1 MADQGA
7 SCCPRLDY
15 RNIGPSAAWPLTSIS
30 HETYMKLDSHC
41 ISPWQKMPGFHF
53 RSISHDWMHHTY
65 LGTARDL
72 CGSGTFPFASFFGL
86 FPPKVILKL
95 FILFFWEKNYFEH
108 SNLFSCRYQT
118 GSASKSVFRAKLCAQ
133 HKTKQFVTVWPGIK
147 MLIDHGR
154 FNYAMDGAED
164 MDEILSHVQKS
175 MMDTCAKHGTPGSI
189 ILVHIYPYTTS
200 SSIDF
205 GNQCMGYPEF
215 QNYHSYATLRMHLP
229 SKPHLT
235 SANLG
240 AEDGYGELGT
250 RFKASHAKL
259 IVWWLAKESQQF
271 ADSHPDDPR
280 TYKFIWFSTLTC
292 PSLVF
297 NPKLSKSSGM
307 STPSSSKGILKI
319 FCIFV
324 IYFPGAWIGW
334 PVANCAQDHAM
345 QVLATSS
352 YGLQRVI
359 EIMDHGSLVL
369 SEEGALE
376 AHECLHLHLNAYFWL
391 AAYHYQQRIQLF
403 KLRCKTHYLFHIAE
417 DILEL
422 QLNPALFHTFD
433 EESFLGK
440 LKAIAIHCH
449 GVHVQIA
456 CFCGIFYA

>member
-1 MADQGA
+1 
-7 SCCPRLDY
+7 
-15 RNIGPSAAWPLTSIS
+15 
-30 HETYMKLDSHC
+30 
-41 ISPWQKMPGFHF
+41 
-53 RSISHDWMHHTY
+53 
-65 LGTARDL
+65 
-72 CGSGTFPFASFFGL
+72 
-86 FPPKVILKL
+86 
-95 FILFFWEKNYFEH
+95 
-108 SNLFSCRYQT
+108 
-118 GSASKSVFRAKLCAQ
+118 
-133 HKTKQFVTVWPGIK
+133 

-200 SSIDF
+200 SSIDS

-449 GVHVQIA
+449 GGTCTDRLFLRYILCLA
-456 CFCGIFYA
+456 NCLEEFNRTESREPIGIRSLTCLISFGKFDQTQKKLAFDMLPLLPISSRLSGSDA